1 MGQIFDDVMNIFN
14 GQTPIKRQNPRPG
27 ESEYY
32 RVNPGQNLNTST
44 FTNLQTTDIDD
55 NQPLFNTG
63 QGLNQGQQVQTGQE
77 NNGLNNWLANQI
89 PSIVGSTAFNALN
102 LYNKKREMD
111 QANQVGYDNYA
122 HRLAMCENAQNGPF
136 DAAVSLGG
144 GIIKE
149 AYDLTKKIPQQGLI
163 KPFQD
168 SFKDMSN
175 NIEGLQYGLTHPFNN
190 CRTWLNNLDYENNK
204 WKK

>member
-1 MGQIFDDVMNIFN
+1 MRESWA
-14 GQTPIKRQNPRPG
+14 K
-27 ESEYY
+27 SEYEY
-32 RVNPGQNLNTST
+32 VYELADDRYSGQPAAVKHRAG
-44 FTNLQTTDIDD
+44 IK
-55 NQPLFNTG
+55 PRAA
-63 QGLNQGQQVQTGQE
+63 
-77 NNGLNNWLANQI
+77 ANQI
-89 PSIVGSTAFNALN
+89 PSIVESTAFNALN
-102 LYNKKREMD
+102 LYNKKREID